1 MSEEE
6 NQKLKNASS
15 WDDKKKKKRKKRKK
29 RKKVDTPQSPPQLP
43 DEANP
48 VVKAPEVVQ
57 VTTVPRGQM
66 SKRRGACKKNKEPP
80 REPQPNHTKAE
91 SPVEE
96 PEVAELDM
104 QVRECLRWE
113 GVLEDPWAEQERLE
127 EYRANRRRRY
137 AAQRD
142 AWPATSPGPNRTP
155 LPLLSNDVL

>member
-1 MSEEE
+1 MRMTRRGSRERT
-6 NQKLKNASS
+6 SG

-29 RKKVDTPQSPPQLP
+29 RKKVDTPVSPPQLP

-57 VTTVPRGQM
+57 VTTVARVQM
-66 SKRRGACKKNKEPP
+66 SKRRPKKNKDPL
-80 REPQPNHTKAE
+80 RDPQPTKEE

-113 GVLEDPWAEQERLE
+113 GVLEDPWAEEERLE

-137 AAQRD
+137 TAQRD
-142 AWPATSPGPNRTP
+142 GCLEISPAPSRTP
-155 LPLLSNDVL
+155 LPLLSNDVP